1 VSPRKVIPVENGAL
15 SPIAERVLDVE
26 SLTHDHSH
34 DGIVIAVHAEL
45 VVRPGALSASA
56 AKALEQVAE
65 PVGNLATMLGPRTK
79 LVRSD
84 RQQER
89 ALEPDYRPDPAGPL
103 SRVEVWRLKD
113 PESRNSITESRRLR
127 ELVEDERVQTPGG
140 HELRL
145 PAVSPH
151 HVPILC
157 PTAGGCPAAPPQPAP
172 EPDLLF
178 VTPPAGDANARVTIL
193 DSGYIWLDL
202 DRLDPS
208 HRNLDERVTVV
219 HGQWLDTT
227 TGKWKPDRPDGLYT
241 DSAGQLDGIS
251 GHGTFIAGLISH
263 IAPHTRLEVVGLR
276 NQEVEIGAPSRRQQL
291 GLFETEVAI
300 AHAMLRRCNT
310 DVIQCGFAFPTLD
323 DYPSPVFAA
332 VMEELRSDAAP
343 HGGRV
348 AVVAPAGNEQSRRK
362 YWPAAHPE
370 VIGVAATN
378 RRGNGRAWFSNWG
391 DWCDCCAR
399 GEYVLSTFIDWD
411 GPVDGESPTE
421 IEHFRGWARWDGTS
435 FAAPKV
441 SAAIA
446 RLFAASDRS
455 TPPADLANQLLA
467 GGLGMSVGTVADATL
482 SGPPGVPL
490 PYLQIA

>member
-1 VSPRKVIPVENGAL
+1 MSPRKAIPVENGAL
-15 SPIAERVLDVE
+15 SAIAERVLDVE

-56 AKALEQVAE
+56 VKALEQVAE

-79 LVRSD
+79 LVRSS
-84 RQQER
+84 RQQGR
-89 ALEPDYRPDPAGPL
+89 SLEPDYRPDPAGPL
-103 SRVEVWRLKD
+103 SQVEIWRLKE
-113 PESRNSITESRRLR
+113 PETRNSIDESRRLR
-127 ELVEDERVQTPGG
+127 ALVDAERVQTRAG

-151 HVPILC
+151 HAPILC
-157 PTAGGCPAAPPQPAP
+157 PVAGGCPAAPPQPAP
-172 EPDLLF
+172 EPDELF
-178 VTPPAGDANARVTIL
+178 IEPPAGEPSAKVTIL
-193 DSGYIWLDL
+193 DSGYIWLDPS
-202 DRLDPS
+202 RLDSS

-227 TGKWKPDRPDGLYT
+227 IGKWKPDRPDGLYT
-241 DSAGQLDGIS
+241 DGAGQLDGIS
-251 GHGTFIAGLISH
+251 GHGTFIAGLISN
-263 IAPHTRLEVVGLR
+263 IAPDTRLEVVGLR
-276 NQEVEIGAPSRRQQL
+276 NQEVEIGALSPRKQL

-323 DYPSPVFAA
+323 DYPSVVFAA
-332 VMEELRSDAAP
+332 VIEELRSEAAP
-343 HGGRV
+343 HRGRV
-348 AVVAPAGNEQSRRK
+348 AIVAPAGNEQSRRK
-362 YWPAAHPE
+362 YWPAAHPD

-391 DWCDCCAR
+391 DWCDCCTR
-399 GEYVLSTFIDWD
+399 GEYVYSTFVDWD
-411 GPVDGESPTE
+411 GPVEGEAPTD

-441 SAAIA
+441 SAEIA
-446 RLFAASDRS
+446 RVFAASDRT
-455 TPPADLANQLLA
+455 TPPADIGNELLA
-467 GGLGMSVGTVADATL
+467 GRQEVPVGAVTDATL

-490 PYLQIA
+490 PYLQIG